1 MQLPSERKMR
11 PNLGLAYTLVLA
23 DMKGPRAQ
31 KPAVLPVMQT
41 RYLTCAN
48 SGSNR
53 FLALPRFLTPV
64 ASLRFVAAPT

>member
-1 MQLPSERKMR
+1 MQLPSGRKMR
-11 PNLGLAYTLVLA
+11 PNLGLAYTLIQA
-23 DMKGPRAQ
+23 AIKGPGTQ
-31 KPAVLPVMQT
+31 KPPVFPVMQK